1 MNRKDNHTENK
12 RMILI
17 TDYAVDENANVHVS
31 DLLMDSASSE
41 IFVEQ
46 DPRTFASDLLV
57 VFKDEYGSEMDAV
70 ALQSIRPFLQY
81 QLATRCRIPG

>member
-1 MNRKDNHTENK
+1 
-12 RMILI
+12 MILI

-57 VFKDEYGSEMDAV
+57 VFKDEYGLEMDAV

-81 QLATRCRIPG
+81 QLATRGRIPG